1 MFMEVMKSFMIF
13 LFLYFYMII
22 AYGLA
27 FFILLQI
34 EDEKKV
40 IPNEE
45 AVEIYFNNSLLNK
58 AVVP

>member
-1 MFMEVMKSFMIF
+1 MEVMKSFMIF

-34 EDEKKV
+34 DDENKIK
-40 IPNEE
+40 PNEE
-45 AVEIYFNNSLLNK
+45 DVEIYFNNSLLNK